1 MGVAVS
7 RISEPPMANL
17 TMKKADII
25 AVAIVVPI
33 CLYVFYESAKWPVPA
48 LLGRPFIIPR
58 GVATFL
64 LFTALLLLFRALKG
78 RALELEKRLEGADL
92 RRVTG
97 AAVLTF
103 GYLFVVERIGF
114 LTTTFSYMLL
124 FVWVLGER
132 RWLRLALFAIL
143 VPIFVFLIFDSILHV
158 PLPFGFFERT
168 LQEHGLRLMR

>member
-1 MGVAVS
+1 
-7 RISEPPMANL
+7 MANL

-25 AVAIVVPI
+25 AAAIVIPI
-33 CLYVFYESAKWPVPA
+33 CLYVFYESGKWPVPA

-64 LFTALLLLFRALKG
+64 CLTALLLLYRALKG

-92 RRVTG
+92 RRITG
-97 AAVLTF
+97 TAVLTF

-114 LTTTFSYMLL
+114 LGTTFVYMLF

-132 RWLRLALFAIL
+132 RWFRLALFGIL
-143 VPIFVFLIFDSILHV
+143 VPVVVFTIFSTALHV
-158 PLPFGFFERT
+158 PLPRALLEDT
-168 LQEHGLRLMR
+168 LREHGLARIFR